1 MTDEKEE
8 ESTQVQRSC
17 MRDHIRNVIVTRIL
31 DNSYEPGMRLKE
43 LSLARE
49 FNVSQAP
56 VREAL
61 RELEALGLVESERYR
76 GTRVRSADIEE
87 LKEAYELRAVLEER
101 AAQLAVPC
109 PPEALAILEKDLE
122 LMHESAA
129 RHDAKAYAERAVH
142 FHRKIV
148 ELAGNR
154 LLLRTWDSLHFEVR
168 ARIAAVKVESELLT
182 YSKAHTTILDALREN
197 HGVLAGRLLRELIER
212 LLAAIEPGC
221 EPSPP
226 NRAKATSLTPTD

>member
-1 MTDEKEE
+1 MTEYKDSEN
-8 ESTQVQRSC
+8 TQVQRSC
-17 MRDHIRNVIVTRIL
+17 MRDQIRNTIVTRIL
-31 DNSYEPGMRLKE
+31 DNSYAPGMRLKE

-76 GTRVRSADIEE
+76 GTRVRSADLQE
-87 LKEAYELRAVLEER
+87 LKEAYELRAALEER

-109 PPEALAILEKDLE
+109 PPDALAILEKDLA
-122 LMHESAA
+122 LMHVAA
-129 RHDAKAYAERAVH
+129 LQHDPKAYAERAVH

-154 LLLRTWDSLHFEVR
+154 LFLRTWDSLHFEVR
-168 ARIAAVKVESELLT
+168 ARIAAVKVEPELIS
-182 YSKAHTTILDALREN
+182 YAQGHSSILEALRLG
-197 HGVLAGRLLRELIER
+197 HGVQAGRLLRELIER
-212 LLAAIEPGC
+212 LLAALEAA
-221 EPSPP
+221 ETETPS
-226 NRAKATSLTPTD
+226 A